1 MRGNTSLRFA
11 LIAAVFAVLM
21 AATLVAS
28 GKTGDF
34 VGAQS
39 GNGRYDTDGD
49 SLIEI
54 TNLEQL
60 DAVRYDINGNG
71 VPFDDPEAETAYA
84 AAFPTTGNESV
95 CISCNGYE
103 LTVNLDFDDSAS
115 YASGHVNT
123 KWTTGR
129 GWLPI
134 NWLGSTLAG
143 NGHTVSNLY
152 INRPDRSRRAT
163 RLKTYN

>member
-1 MRGNTSLRFA
+1 MCGDTSFRFA
-11 LIAAVFAVLM
+11 LIVAVFAVLM
-21 AATLVAS
+21 AATLIATE
-28 GKTGDF
+28 KTGDF
-34 VGAQS
+34 VSAQS

-60 DAVRYDINGNG
+60 DAIRYDGDGNG
-71 VPFDDPEAETAYA
+71 VPFDDAEAETAYA

-103 LTVNLDFDDSAS
+103 LTRSLDFDDPAS
-115 YASGHVNT
+115 YASGQVNT
-123 KWTTGR
+123 GWTTGL